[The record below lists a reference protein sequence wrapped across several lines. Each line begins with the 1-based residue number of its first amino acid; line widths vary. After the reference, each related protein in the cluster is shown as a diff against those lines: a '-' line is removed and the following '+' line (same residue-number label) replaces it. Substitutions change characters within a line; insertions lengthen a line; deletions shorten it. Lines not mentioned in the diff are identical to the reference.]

1 MKKLLLFIIV
11 ASAFAGCYTQ
21 RANERRLNKAVALV
35 TSRPLLVAQI
45 CGSAY
50 PIKETTFVKE
60 PVMVLDTIYELPYN
74 DTIISKDTVYIVRTL
89 PAKVI
94 TKTIYKER
102 EVVKENTAKI
112 EEQKQLYIQCED
124 KYQKIYLK
132 WEDADKKAKTRFW
145 WLIVL
150 IALITGFILR
160 KPIASLILKAPIK

>member
-1 MKKLLLFIIV
+1 MKKLAIIIII
-11 ASAFAGCYTQ
+11 ASTLVGCYTE

-35 TSRPLLVAQI
+35 TSRPLIVSKI
-45 CGSAY
+45 CSEKF

-60 PVMVLDTIYELPYN
+60 PVVVFDTLWQLPYN
-74 DTIISKDTVYIVRTL
+74 DTIVSHDTIYIVKTL
-89 PAKVI
+89 PSKTI

-112 EEQKQLYIQCED
+112 EEQKQLYIQCES
-124 KYQKIYLK
+124 KYQKLYLQ
-132 WEDADKKAKTRFW
+132 WEEADKKAKARFW

-160 KPIASLILKAPIK
+160 KPIASLILKVPVK